1 MLVVTLM
8 TSALLTTLGALLCL
22 ADRAY
27 LGQSAVKSAASL
39 LGLVGGTSGLT
50 TLLLVG
56 NTLTL
61 VVQQRRR
68 EIGALRAIGVT
79 PTQIRWQLVGE
90 AIAVAGAA
98 VGTVAVA
105 LVLGRLVRDGV
116 LPAGPGTALAVPGP
130 VPVSVPGA
138 VLGMLSTA
146 LPTILAAVVA
156 VRAPGRPG
164 REPAKPREAPG
175 SPGKGVPGA
184 RRAPV
189 GAGGHPMGTNGQRP
203 APLQR
208 ASRPSK
214 DEAAVMPRTA
224 ATARTA

>member
-175 SPGKGVPGA
+175 GASPVRGGRPSA
-184 RRAPV
+184 RASTPRAQT
-189 GAGGHPMGTNGQRP
+189 GSTR

>member
-56 NTLTL
+56 NTLPL

-164 REPAKPREAPG
+164 RGTGKASG
-175 SPGKGVPGA
+175 SPGRGVPGA

-189 GAGGHPMGTNGQRP
+189 GAGEHPMGTNGQRP